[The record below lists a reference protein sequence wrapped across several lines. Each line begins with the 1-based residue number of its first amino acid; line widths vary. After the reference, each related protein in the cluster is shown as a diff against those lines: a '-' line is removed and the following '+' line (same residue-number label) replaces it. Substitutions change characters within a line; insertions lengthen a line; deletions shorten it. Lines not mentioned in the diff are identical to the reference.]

1 MPTILVVD
9 DEPGIRMLI
18 SQILEQNGFT
28 VLTAQDGADA
38 VSVSHSHPGEIG
50 LVITDV
56 PVSRSCSP
64 TFVRAM
70 SAEDAAIP
78 VLFMSSY
85 YDPSMLDQLDASLF
99 LAKPFTIERLLDAVR
114 AMLPDLCPE
123 MIN

>member
-9 DEPGIRMLI
+9 NEPGIRMLI

-38 VSVSHSHPGEIG
+38 LSVSHSHPGEIG
-50 LVITDV
+50 LVITDLPV
-56 PVSRSCSP
+56 PRSNGP
-64 TFVRAM
+64 AFARGMATQ
-70 SAEDAAIP
+70 DAAVP
-78 VLFMSSY
+78 VLFMSGC

-99 LAKPFTIERLLDAVR
+99 LAKPFTIERLLEAVR

-123 MIN
+123 MVN